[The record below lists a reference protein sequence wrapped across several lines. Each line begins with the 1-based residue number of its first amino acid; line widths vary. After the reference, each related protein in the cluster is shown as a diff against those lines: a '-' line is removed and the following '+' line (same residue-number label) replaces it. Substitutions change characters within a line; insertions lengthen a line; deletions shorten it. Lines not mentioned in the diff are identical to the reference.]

1 MLVIHGTRQE
11 ILFWLFVQQQSDWSL
26 AQNGGANG
34 PSTSH
39 VPAMFLRNNS
49 DSGVTNCYIV
59 STQDLFG
66 NKIDPNHL
74 KRIIEVKHYYSR
86 ESCVFQQHSKRQRR
100 KSNPNIVANW
110 FFSIVLF
117 FFVFSTFM
125 WDPWAISGPQFHLS
139 SARLAHHAQVQPA
152 ASVAVEQRQHQG
164 REDLRFHGI
173 QTELLKITNY

>member
-1 MLVIHGTRQE
+1 MGKAFTPLCRMLVIHGTRQE

-117 FFVFSTFM
+117 FLFS
-125 WDPWAISGPQFHLS
+125 PLLCEIPGPFLGLS
-139 SARLAHHAQVQPA
+139 SISVPPAWRTTLRYSRLHPWQ
-152 ASVAVEQRQHQG
+152 
-164 REDLRFHGI
+164 
-173 QTELLKITNY
+173 